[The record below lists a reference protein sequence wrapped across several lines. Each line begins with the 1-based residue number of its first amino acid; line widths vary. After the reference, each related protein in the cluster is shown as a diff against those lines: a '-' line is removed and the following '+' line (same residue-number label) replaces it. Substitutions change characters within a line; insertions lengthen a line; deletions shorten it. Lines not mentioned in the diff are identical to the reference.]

1 MHGHMN
7 GKFHYIVYKHPFV
20 VPVLSVINSGHI
32 IPAYFGIPLY
42 MLDNPTRNRFSYTI
56 YTHTHIRTRA
66 HTHTHTHTHVQIIL
80 E

>member
-1 MHGHMN
+1 LYFRDILVMHGHMN
-7 GKFHYIVYKHPFV
+7 VRFHDVVYKHPLV

-56 YTHTHIRTRA
+56 YIYIYIHL
-66 HTHTHTHTHVQIIL
+66 QIIL